1 MLIDPLL
8 GAIAGRA
15 RSLLATGVFLGIL
28 LPPLAAL
35 CRPLLTP
42 AVVGTLTFAL
52 LRLDW
57 QRLRAGLD
65 HPALPGAITLWLLV
79 VSPLLLW
86 LMVAALG
93 VTPALGL
100 ALVLQSAAPPI
111 GAAAVFALMLGAD
124 AVLAL
129 LATVVSVLLL
139 PVTLTVLVAVLADQ
153 GLAVDLWAFFGRV
166 SLLVALPFVLAGV
179 LRRWLGPVRLARNQT
194 RLEGLN
200 VLLLLVFAFAV
211 MDGIG
216 PRLLNQPGYIGG
228 LLVIACLVT
237 VALHLLGWL
246 AFRRFGPSVAL
257 SAAVCSGNR
266 NMGLILAVTAGSAG
280 PLFSHYVAVA
290 QIPMYFAPLVIGLLA
305 RRLQPD

>member
-1 MLIDPLL
+1 MPIDALLKAVAGQARAML
-8 GAIAGRA
+8 AV
-15 RSLLATGVFLGIL
+15 GVFLGIL
-28 LPPLAAL
+28 IPPLAAL

-57 QRLRAGLD
+57 QRLRAGLRR
-65 HPALPGAITLWLLV
+65 PVLPGLAALWLLG
-79 VSPLLLW
+79 VSPSLVW
-86 LMVAALG
+86 LVTTGLG
-93 VTPALGL
+93 LAPELGL

-129 LATVVSVLLL
+129 LATVISVLLL
-139 PVTLTVLVAVLADQ
+139 PMTLTVLAAVLADQ

-166 SLLVALPFVLAGV
+166 TLLVALPFVLAGL
-179 LRRWLGPVRLARNQT
+179 LRRLLGPVRLARNQV

-200 VLLLLVFAFAV
+200 VLLLLIFAFAV

-216 PRLLNQPGYIGG
+216 PRLLHEPGYIGG
-228 LLVIACLVT
+228 LLAIACLVT
-237 VALHLLGWL
+237 AVLHLVGWL
-246 AFRRFGPSVAL
+246 AFRRGGSPIAL

-290 QIPMYFAPLVIGLLA
+290 QIPMYFAPLAIGLLA
-305 RRLQPD
+305 RRLQPG

>member
-1 MLIDPLL
+1 MLIEPLL

-15 RSLLATGVFLGIL
+15 RPLLAVGVFLGIL

-57 QRLRAGLD
+57 QRLHAGLD
-65 HPALPGAITLWLLV
+65 RPALPGAITLWLLV
-79 VSPLLLW
+79 VSPLLSW
-86 LMVAALG
+86 LIATGLG
-93 VTPALGL
+93 LTPALGL

-129 LATVVSVLLL
+129 LVTVASVALL
-139 PVTLTVLVAVLADQ
+139 PVTLTVLAAALSDQ
-153 GLAVDLWAFFGRV
+153 GLTVDLWAFFGRV
-166 SLLVALPFVLAGV
+166 SLLVTLPFMLAGV
-179 LRRWLGPVRLARNQT
+179 LRRWLGPVRLARNQV

-200 VLLLLVFAFAV
+200 VLLLLIFAFAV

-216 PRLLNQPGYIGG
+216 PRLLNEPGYIGG
-228 LLVIACLVT
+228 LLMIACLVT
-237 VALHLLGWL
+237 AVLHLLGWL
-246 AFRRFGPSVAL
+246 AFRRASPPVAL

-290 QIPMYFAPLVIGLLA
+290 QIPMYFAPLIIGLLA

>member
-8 GAIAGRA
+8 RAIAGRA
-15 RSLLATGVFLGIL
+15 RVMLAAGVFLGIL

-57 QRLRAGLD
+57 QHLRDGLD
-65 HPALPGAITLWLLV
+65 RPALPGVITLWLLV
-79 VSPLLLW
+79 VSPLLIW
-86 LMVAALG
+86 LLNIGLG
-93 VTPALGL
+93 LAPALGL

-124 AVLAL
+124 AVLVL
-129 LATVVSVLLL
+129 LATVGAVLLL
-139 PVTLTVLVAVLADQ
+139 PVTLTVLAAVLADQ

-166 SLLVALPFVLAGV
+166 TLLVALPFVLAGV
-179 LRRWLGPVRLARNQT
+179 LRRWLGPVRLARNQV

-200 VLLLLVFAFAV
+200 VLLLLIFAFAV

-216 PRLLNQPGYIGG
+216 PRLLNEPEYIGG
-228 LLVIACLVT
+228 LLVIACLMT
-237 VALHLLGWL
+237 AALHLVGWL
-246 AFRRFGPSVAL
+246 VFRRSGPTIAL

-290 QIPMYFAPLVIGLLA
+290 QIPMYFAPLAIGLLA
-305 RRLQPD
+305 RRMQPD